1 MSQKTLPTDVPV
13 EEYLAGLDAR
23 RASEGEQLV
32 ALFRDVTGTEPVMWG
47 PSMIG
52 FGEYEYTYASGHS
65 GTWPKAAFSPRKA
78 ELSFYGLQAA
88 PEAAELLERLG
99 PHRRGVDC
107 VYVRRLEAVD
117 LDVLR
122 ALVAASWTYYS
133 TH

>member
-52 FGEYEYTYASGHS
+52 FGEYAYTYASGHS

-122 ALVAASWTYYS
+122 ALVAASWS
-133 TH
+133 HSSAH

>member
-122 ALVAASWTYYS
+122 ALVAASWS
-133 TH
+133 HSSAH

>member
-13 EEYLAGLDAR
+13 DEYLAGLEAR

-99 PHRRGVDC
+99 SHRRGVDC

>member
-13 EEYLAGLDAR
+13 DEYLAGLDAR

-52 FGEYEYTYASGHS
+52 FGEYEYAYASGHS
-65 GTWPKAAFSPRKA
+65 GTCPKAAFSPRKA

-122 ALVAASWTYYS
+122 ALVAASWSYYS